1 MARRSSA
8 IMSKSEGPNVIVF
21 PPVIIVVTV
30 ALAVGLQ
37 WLVPLALLAQIDATC
52 RSLVG
57 GVVLLFG
64 LLPAIAGAI
73 TLLRHGTNVLP
84 SRPAT
89 ALITG
94 GIYRWTRNP
103 MYTGGAPAM
112 IGIAIIFALDWL
124 PLLMIPSWLTLHY
137 GVVTREEN
145 YLERKFGDDYRRYRA
160 QVPRY
165 FGIAGMTHTQKP
177 DFK

>member
-1 MARRSSA
+1 
-8 IMSKSEGPNVIVF
+8 MSKNEGPNVIIF
-21 PPVIIVVTV
+21 PPVIIAVTV
-30 ALAVGLQ
+30 VLAVGLQ
-37 WLVPLALLAQIDATC
+37 WLVPLGLLAGIHPTC
-52 RSLVG
+52 RWAVG
-57 GVVLLFG
+57 GLLLLFG
-64 LLPAIAGAI
+64 LLPTIAGAV

-103 MYTGGAPAM
+103 MYTGGALVM

-137 GVVTREEN
+137 GVVKREEE
-145 YLERKFGDDYRRYRA
+145 YLERKFGHDYKRYRA

-165 FGIAGMTHTQKP
+165 LGFTNAAHARKLE
-177 DFK
+177 FK

>member
-1 MARRSSA
+1 
-8 IMSKSEGPNVIVF
+8 MSTRDAPNVIVF
-21 PPVIIVVTV
+21 PPIIILATV
-30 ALAVGLQ
+30 SLAVGLQ
-37 WLVPLALLAQIDATC
+37 WLVPLGLLAHIDAACRLAAGALL
-52 RSLVG
+52 LLL
-57 GVVLLFG
+57 GV
-64 LLPAIAGAI
+64 LPTIAGAV
-73 TLLRHGTNVLP
+73 TLRRRGTNVLP

-103 MYTGGAPAM
+103 MYTGGAPVM

-124 PLLMIPSWLTLHY
+124 PVLMIPSWLTLHF
-137 GVVTREEN
+137 GVVRREEE

-165 FGIAGMTHTQKP
+165 LGFAGSASAESLTTQ
-177 DFK
+177 

>member
-1 MARRSSA
+1 MN
-8 IMSKSEGPNVIVF
+8 KHDGPNVIVF
-21 PPVIIVVTV
+21 PPIIVVVTV
-30 ALAVGLQ
+30 ALAVALQ
-37 WLVPLALLAQIDATC
+37 WLAPLDLLARIDPTC
-52 RSLVG
+52 RWAVGSLVLVA
-57 GVVLLFG
+57 GVF
-64 LLPAIAGAI
+64 PTIAGAV

-103 MYTGGAPAM
+103 MYTGGAPVM

-124 PLLMIPSWLTLHY
+124 PVLMIPSWLTLHF
-137 GVVTREEN
+137 GVVRREEA
-145 YLERKFGDDYRRYRA
+145 YLEQKFGDAYRRYRV

-165 FGIAGMTHTQKP
+165 FSAAGATRTQKLTH
-177 DFK
+177 K

>member
-1 MARRSSA
+1 
-8 IMSKSEGPNVIVF
+8 MSKSEGPNVIVF

-37 WLVPLALLAQIDATC
+37 WIVPLGLLARIDPIC
-52 RSLVG
+52 RWAVGSLL
-57 GVVLLFG
+57 LLFG
-64 LLPAIAGAI
+64 LFPTIAGAI

-103 MYTGGAPAM
+103 MYAGGAPVM
-112 IGIAIIFALDWL
+112 VGIAIILALDWL

-137 GVVTREEN
+137 GVVRREEE
-145 YLERKFGDDYRRYRA
+145 YLERKFGVDYKRYRA

-165 FGIAGMTHTQKP
+165 LGFAGITRTQKLT
-177 DFK
+177 FE

>member
-1 MARRSSA
+1 
-8 IMSKSEGPNVIVF
+8 MSRNEGPNVIVF
-21 PPVIIVVTV
+21 PPVIAAVTV

-37 WLVPLALLAQIDATC
+37 WIVPLGLLARIDAIC
-52 RSLVG
+52 RLAVGSL
-57 GVVLLFG
+57 VLLFG
-64 LLPAIAGAI
+64 LYPTIAGAL
-73 TLLRHGTNVLP
+73 TLLRYGTNVLP

-103 MYTGGAPAM
+103 MYTGGAPVM
-112 IGIAIIFALDWL
+112 VGIAIIFALDWL

-137 GVVTREEN
+137 GVVRREEE
-145 YLERKFGDDYRRYRA
+145 YLERIFGHDYRRYRTR
-160 QVPRY
+160 VPRY
-165 FGIAGMTHTQKP
+165 FGIAGITQAQKL

>member
-1 MARRSSA
+1 
-8 IMSKSEGPNVIVF
+8 MSKSEGPNVIVF

-30 ALAVGLQ
+30 ALAAGLQ
-37 WLVPLALLAQIDATC
+37 WIVPLGLLARVDPTC
-52 RSLVG
+52 RWAVGSL
-57 GVVLLFG
+57 LILFG
-64 LLPAIAGAI
+64 LFPTIAGAI
-73 TLLRHGTNVLP
+73 TLLRQGTNVLP

-103 MYTGGAPAM
+103 MYTGGAPVM
-112 IGIAIIFALDWL
+112 VGIATIFALDWL

-137 GVVTREEN
+137 GVVRREEE
-145 YLERKFGDDYRRYRA
+145 YLERKFCEDYKRYRA

-165 FGIAGMTHTQKP
+165 FGLAGTTRTQKLT
-177 DFK
+177 FE